1 MDLSTMH
8 AKLESGQYKDRFAF
22 EADFRLMVNNAK
34 TYNMPGSF
42 AHNETV
48 AMESFFDKCKSFP
61 QVCIRSY

>member
-1 MDLSTMH
+1 MH

-42 AHNETV
+42 AHNETL
-48 AMESFFDKCKSFP
+48 ALESFFDKCT
-61 QVCIRSY
+61 